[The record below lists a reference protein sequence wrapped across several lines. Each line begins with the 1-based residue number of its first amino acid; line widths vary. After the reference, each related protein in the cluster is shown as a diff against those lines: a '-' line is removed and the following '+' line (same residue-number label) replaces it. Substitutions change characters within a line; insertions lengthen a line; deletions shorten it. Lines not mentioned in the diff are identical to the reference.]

1 MIGDYRLY
9 IKNKKDYLKRKKQ
22 LNREISKAKRLKS
35 ISKGLKR
42 FRLTKTIRNME
53 DQIDRLN
60 IMYRYYKRINKMKRR
75 KFY

>member
-22 LNREISKAKRLKS
+22 LNKEISKAKKLKN
-35 ISKGLKR
+35 ISKGWKR
-42 FRLTKTIRNME
+42 VRLTKIIRNMK

-60 IMYRYYKRINKMKRR
+60 IMYRYYKRINDMKKR

>member
-1 MIGDYRLY
+1 MIGDYRFY
-9 IKNKKDYLKRKKQ
+9 IKNKRDYLKRKKQ
-22 LNREISKAKRLKS
+22 LNKEIDKTKKLKK
-35 ISKGLKR
+35 IYKGWKR
-42 FRLTKTIRNME
+42 FRLTKIITNMQ

>member
-9 IKNKKDYLKRKKQ
+9 IKNKRDYLKRKKQ
-22 LNREISKAKRLKS
+22 LNKEISKAKKLKN
-35 ISKGLKR
+35 ISKGWKK
-42 FRLTKTIRNME
+42 FRLTKIIRNME

-60 IMYRYYKRINKMKRR
+60 IMYRYYERINEMKKR

>member
-9 IKNKKDYLKRKKQ
+9 IKNKRDYLKRKKQ
-22 LNREISKAKRLKS
+22 LNKEISKAKKLKN
-35 ISKGLKR
+35 ISKRWKK
-42 FRLTKTIRNME
+42 FRLTKIIRNME

-60 IMYRYYKRINKMKRR
+60 IMYRYYKRINEMKKR

>member
-1 MIGDYRLY
+1 MIGDYRFY
-9 IKNKKDYLKRKKQ
+9 IKNKRDYLTRKKQ
-22 LNREISKAKRLKS
+22 LNKEIDKAKKLKK
-35 ISKGLKR
+35 IYKGWKR
-42 FRLTKTIRNME
+42 FRLTKIIANMQ

>member
-1 MIGDYRLY
+1 MIGEYRLY

-22 LNREISKAKRLKS
+22 LNKEISKAKKLKN
-35 ISKGLKR
+35 ISKGWKK
-42 FRLTKTIRNME
+42 FRLTKIIINMQ

-60 IMYRYYKRINKMKRR
+60 IMYRYYKRINKMKKR